1 MVRSAGNPRTVRKLT
16 CQEVLDHLSEYLD
29 EEAQAELVSQVDLHV
44 GHCRN
49 CRVEVDTLK
58 HTIFIFRENERVF
71 LPQPLTDRLQEALEQ
86 AYRQGGCAER
96 SGQPA
101 GEDGPTEG

>member
-1 MVRSAGNPRTVRKLT
+1 MRKLS

-29 EEAQAELVSQVDLHV
+29 EDAQAELVSQVDLHI
-44 GHCRN
+44 GQCHH

-71 LPQPLTDRLQEALEQ
+71 LPQPLTDRLQAALEQ
-86 AYRQGGCAER
+86 AYRTGSYRDADE
-96 SGQPA
+96 
-101 GEDGPTEG
+101 GPTEA

>member
-1 MVRSAGNPRTVRKLT
+1 MRKLS

-29 EEAQAELVSQVDLHV
+29 EDAKAELVSQVDLHI
-44 GHCRN
+44 GHCRH

-71 LPQPLTDRLQEALEQ
+71 LPQPLSDRLQAALEQ
-86 AYRQGGCAER
+86 AYRAGGCPDASNPET
-96 SGQPA
+96 
-101 GEDGPTEG
+101 GPTEA